1 VLCSCLE
8 LAACSDQWLEGG
20 GEICFC
26 ESSTVYSDGF
36 RVPSLWREIM

>member
-36 RVPSLWREIM
+36 RVPSLW